1 MGRGSFERP
10 QMIAESP
17 DPIASGTALG
27 HYVVRGLLGA
37 GGMGEVYEA
46 HDSRLN
52 RRVALKVV
60 RRDVA
65 GDLIRRERLKREASA
80 AAMLNHPH
88 IVTLHS
94 IEEQDGILFLTME
107 LVEGST
113 LTNAIPSEGLPLNR
127 FLTFAIQL
135 ADALQ
140 AAHGRGVIHRDL
152 KPGNIMVTR
161 DGVLKVLDFGLSKIA
176 IDQAAGLVTTESLTI
191 DGQLVGTAPYMA
203 PEQIEGKTSD
213 ARSDIF
219 SLGIIL
225 FEMATGGRPFSGQTP
240 MATLTAVLRDAPPLA
255 SELRPSFPEDVARI
269 IDRCL
274 VKDPDRRMQSA
285 GDLRHQFEDLSRMLE
300 SGRWMPV
307 PAAGRADARR
317 PPPSALQWVAS
328 RAVAMV
334 SALVVVAAFAGMAW
348 SWRATSASASGEP
361 RVARFVVDLP
371 EGQTLGPGFNPNL
384 ALSPDGAYLAITPL
398 PGPVW
403 VRRVDALERRPIETT
418 DTPGFRGA
426 PLFSPDS
433 GFVAFIEG
441 NAIFSSKRPLLK
453 AALSGGAPVTLAE
466 YDMFHKG
473 DWADGWI
480 YWTAQYP
487 GGIVRISES
496 GGPIETVT
504 TLDLA
509 RGERSHRFAQV
520 LPGGQALMYTVAA
533 DGMSSYDEARI
544 DVSDLRTGTRKTLIT
559 GGTAATYASSGH
571 IVYARA
577 GKLLAVPFDGDRLE
591 VTGSPFEVLDGVM
604 MSTNTG
610 AALFTL
616 SRRGDLAYV
625 PGPAEGGERRLV
637 WVDRSGK
644 VEPLPLPPAS
654 YLYPRLSPD
663 GRQLAVEIEGPNH
676 DFHVYDFDRAVLTKM
691 TTDGE
696 SHDPVWTPD
705 GRRLAFRSWQFGGMT
720 MWWMPV
726 DRSAAAERLT
736 MGARHS
742 PVSFSPDG
750 RFLAFDEK
758 NLNTSDDVR
767 VVEVQDGSVRP
778 VADTRFAEG
787 SAKFSPDGRWI
798 AYASNESGRLEVY
811 VQAFP
816 GPGPKI
822 QVSSGGGFDPVW
834 RRSGGELFYRSG
846 DRMMVVSVTTAPA
859 FRASAPKV
867 LWEGK
872 YSRGLGSSCGMPGAA
887 SSNYDVTSDGQRFL
901 MVRDDDDVVAT
912 RIVVVLNWVEELK
925 RAAAAATPSATN

>member
-1 MGRGSFERP
+1 MQSQRVQNSRNEPHSG
-10 QMIAESP
+10 
-17 DPIASGTALG
+17 PIANGTALG
-27 HYVVRGLLGA
+27 HYVVRGSLGA

-52 RRVALKVV
+52 RSVALKVV

-65 GDLIRRERLKREASA
+65 SDVVRRQRLEREASA
-80 AAMLNHPH
+80 VATINHPH

-94 IEEQDGILFLTME
+94 IEEDGDVLFLTME
-107 LVEGST
+107 LVDGST
-113 LTNAIPSEGLPLNR
+113 LTDAIPAEGLPLDR
-127 FLTFAIQL
+127 FLALAIQL

-176 IDQAAGLVTTESLTI
+176 IDQTAGPVTTESLTI
-191 DGQLVGTAPYMA
+191 DGRMVGTAPYMA
-203 PEQIEGKTSD
+203 PEQIEGKASD
-213 ARSDIF
+213 ARADIF

-225 FEMATGGRPFSGQTP
+225 FEMATGRRPFSGQTP
-240 MATLTAVLRDAPPLA
+240 MATLTAILRDDPPLA
-255 SELRPSFPEDVARI
+255 SEVRSAFPEDLARV

-274 VKDPDRRMQSA
+274 VKDPARRTQTA
-285 GDLRHQFEDLSRMLE
+285 ADLRNQLEDLLRMLE
-300 SGRWMPV
+300 SGRWIPTPTSGTAYV
-307 PAAGRADARR
+307 RRAPGGALSWATR
-317 PPPSALQWVAS
+317 P
-328 RAVAMV
+328 AVAAS
-334 SALVVVAAFAGMAW
+334 SAAVVVLIGLAGAW
-348 SWRATSASASGEP
+348 SWMGPRDGAVVTE

-371 EGQTLGPGFNPNL
+371 QGQTLGPGFNSTI
-384 ALSPDGAYLAITPL
+384 ALSPDGSHLAFTPL
-398 PGPVW
+398 PGPLW
-403 VRRVDALERRPIETT
+403 IRRIDGLETRPIEET

-426 PLFSPDS
+426 PLFSPD
-433 GFVAFIEG
+433 GRFVSFIDG
-441 NAIFSSKRPLLK
+441 NAIFSSKRPFLK

-487 GGIVRISES
+487 GGIVRIPES
-496 GGPIETVT
+496 GGQIEPVT

-544 DVSDLRTGTRKTLIT
+544 DVSDLRTGARKTLIT
-559 GGTAATYASSGH
+559 GGTSATYSPSGH

-577 GKLLAVPFDGDRLE
+577 GKLVAAPFDVQRLE

-604 MSTNTG
+604 MSANTG

-625 PGPAEGGERRLV
+625 PGRAEGGRRTLV

-644 VEPLPLPPAS
+644 VDPLPLPPAS

-676 DFHVYDFDRAVLTKM
+676 DFHVYDFERTVMTKM

-705 GRRLAFRSWQFGGMT
+705 GKRLAYRSWQFGGMT

-736 MGARHS
+736 SGTRHS

-758 NLNTSDDVR
+758 NANTTDDAR
-767 VVEVQDGSVRP
+767 VVAVQDGSVRP
-778 VADTRFAEG
+778 IADTRFEEG
-787 SAKFSPDGRWI
+787 SAKFSPDGHWI
-798 AYASNESGRLEVY
+798 AYSSNESGRPQVY

-816 GPGPKI
+816 GPGPKVQI
-822 QVSSGGGFDPVW
+822 SNDGGIDPVW
-834 RRSGGELFYRSG
+834 SRSGRELFFRSFN
-846 DRMMVVSVTTAPA
+846 RMMAVSVTTSPT

-867 LWEGK
+867 LWEGN
-872 YSRGLGSSCGMPGAA
+872 YSRGLGSSCGMPGVT
-887 SSNYDVTSDGQRFL
+887 SSNYDVTPDGQRFL
-901 MVRDDDDVVAT
+901 MVRDDDNITAT
-912 RIVVVLNWVEELK
+912 KVVVVLNWIEELK
-925 RAAAAATPSATN
+925 RAAAAATLAATN